1 MVKVIAK
8 NFGKPQKIEE
18 LIRLFAKLASN
29 SHTEAGCLRY
39 ELYQDINNPEILTMV
54 EEWDSQEHLDAHLNT
69 AFFKKTAAKLNKM
82 YTKETEM
89 NIYVQVL

>member
-1 MVKVIAK
+1 MRHDNTTTMVKEKSRNK
-8 NFGKPQKIEE
+8 N
-18 LIRLFAKLASN
+18 
-29 SHTEAGCLRY
+29 
-39 ELYQDINNPEILTMV
+39 INNPEILTMV
-54 EEWDSQEHLDAHLNT
+54 EEWDSQEHLDANLNT